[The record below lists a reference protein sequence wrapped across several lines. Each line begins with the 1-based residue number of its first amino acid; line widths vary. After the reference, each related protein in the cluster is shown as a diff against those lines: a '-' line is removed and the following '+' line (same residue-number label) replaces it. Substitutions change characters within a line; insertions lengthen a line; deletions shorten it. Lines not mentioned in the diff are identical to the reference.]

1 VTRRRRALLLAGLAL
16 LLGGLAAADVANRE
30 AALRERIGQPV
41 AIVVAAR
48 DIAPGTLLRPSELA
62 LRTLPA
68 RYAPG
73 LAFLRPGEL
82 AGRRAAVAL
91 PRGSVITRPMVATD
105 DAEQAAPGPELRRGE
120 RVAEL
125 VAQGSPELVVAGG
138 RVDVLVTRE
147 RSDGAGATTLALE
160 DAEVLAAGPAPAD
173 EDREEGAARVR
184 VSLRVTVRQAV
195 ALAAAQNFAREIRVL
210 ARGPGD
216 RDRGLQGLRI
226 AAG

>member
-1 VTRRRRALLLAGLAL
+1 MTRRRRALLLAGLAL

-30 AALRERIGQPV
+30 AALRERIGRPV
-41 AIVVAAR
+41 AVVVAAR
-48 DIAPGTLLRPSELA
+48 DVAPGTLLRPGDLA

-73 LAFLRPGEL
+73 FAFVRAGEL
-82 AGRRAAVAL
+82 AGRRVAVAL
-91 PRGSVITRPMVATD
+91 PRGSVITRPMVAVEES
-105 DAEQAAPGPELRRGE
+105 ARQAPGPDLRDGE

-125 VAQGSPELVVAGG
+125 VAHGSADLVLPGG

-147 RSDGAGATTLALE
+147 RADGAGATTLALE
-160 DAEVLAAGPAPAD
+160 DAEVLAASPAPAG
-173 EDREEGAARVR
+173 EDRDDGAGRVR

-216 RDRGLQGLRI
+216 RGRGLQGLRV